1 MGEVRQALRDNG
13 VEDDT
18 LVLFS
23 SDHGGAHY
31 TGLPEINVPYRGWK
45 MIFFE
50 GEAHSFFFAK

>member
-1 MGEVRQALRDNG
+1 M
-13 VEDDT
+13 EDDT